1 MLVSLI
7 LGSLMIGSVYGMLA
21 LGYSLIYSASG
32 LMTFCQ
38 GQFLMLGAFLGLTFY
53 KLMKLPFILAF
64 VLTVLIM
71 FALGLI
77 VEKFLIRILLNK
89 GATSIYI
96 VLSTIAISI
105 ILPNFAQ
112 AVWGSQT
119 LQMPSIFHVTTVKIL
134 GASVQPESLLVM
146 AVGFASMLLLHL
158 FMTKSRFGISM
169 RAAAMDPL
177 AASSLGINVNFT
189 TGLTWAI
196 AAALAGGIGA
206 LLGPVY
212 GVSTGMGDIIGT
224 KGFAGAVIGGYG
236 NMYGAIVGSLLLG
249 FIETFV
255 AGYVTTTYKDFVSF
269 FILIIVMIVLPRGL
283 FKAKV
288 YEAD

>member
-1 MLVSLI
+1 M
-7 LGSLMIGSVYGMLA
+7 
-21 LGYSLIYSASG
+21 
-32 LMTFCQ
+32 
-38 GQFLMLGAFLGLTFY
+38 
-53 KLMKLPFILAF
+53 
-64 VLTVLIM
+64 
-71 FALGLI
+71 
-77 VEKFLIRILLNK
+77 NK

-96 VLSTIAISI
+96 VLSTIGVSI
-105 ILPNFAQ
+105 ILPNLAQ
-112 AVWGSQT
+112 AIWGSQT
-119 LQMPSIFHVTTVKIL
+119 QQMPSIFSTTTVEIF
-134 GASVQPESLLVM
+134 GAHVQPESILVM
-146 AVGFASMLLLHL
+146 VVGVAAMILLHL

-177 AASSLGINVNFT
+177 AASSLGINVSRT

-206 LLGPVY
+206 LMGPVY
-212 GVSTGMGDIIGT
+212 GVSTTMGDIIGN

-255 AGYVTTTYKDFVSF
+255 AGYLTTTYKDFVSF
-269 FILIIVMIVLPRGL
+269 FLLIIVMIFLPRGL

-288 YEAD
+288 YDSD

>member
-1 MLVSLI
+1 MIVNLI
-7 LGSLMIGSVYGMLA
+7 IGSLMIGSVYGMLA

-32 LMTFCQ
+32 LMTFTQ
-38 GQFLMLGAFLGLTFY
+38 GQLLMLGAFLGLQFY
-53 KLMKLPFILAF
+53 KNMGMPFIVAF
-64 VLTVLIM
+64 LLTVVIM
-71 FALGLI
+71 FLLGLAL
-77 VEKFLIRILLNK
+77 EKFLIRLLLNK

-96 VLSTIAISI
+96 VLSTIGVSI
-105 ILPNFAQ
+105 ILPNLAQ
-112 AVWGSQT
+112 AIWGSQT
-119 LQMPSIFHVTTVKIL
+119 QQMPSIFSTTTVEIF
-134 GASVQPESLLVM
+134 GAHVQPESILVM
-146 AVGFASMLLLHL
+146 V
-158 FMTKSRFGISM
+158 SRFGISM

-177 AASSLGINVNFT
+177 AASSLGINVSRT

-206 LLGPVY
+206 LMGPVY
-212 GVSTGMGDIIGT
+212 GVSTTMGDIIGN

-255 AGYVTTTYKDFVSF
+255 AGYLTTTYKDFVSF
-269 FILIIVMIVLPRGL
+269 FLLIIVMIFLPRGL

-288 YEAD
+288 YDSD

>member
-1 MLVSLI
+1 MVVSLI
-7 LGSLMIGSVYGMLA
+7 IGSLMIGSVYGMLA

-32 LMTFCQ
+32 LMTFTQ
-38 GQFLMLGAFLGLTFY
+38 GQLLMFGAFLGMQFY
-53 KLMKLPFILAF
+53 KVWGMPFPAAF
-64 VLTVLIM
+64 LLTVLIM
-71 FALGLI
+71 FLFGMLL
-77 VEKFLIRILLNK
+77 EKFLIRVLLNK
-89 GATSIYI
+89 GAVSIYI
-96 VLSTIAISI
+96 VLSTIGISI
-105 ILPNFAQ
+105 ILPNLAQ
-112 AVWGSQT
+112 ALWGSQT
-119 LQMPSIFHVTTVKIL
+119 IQVPSIFGITTVKIL
-134 GASVQPESLLVM
+134 GVSVQPESLLVIV
-146 AVGFASMLLLHL
+146 VGLVAMVLLHL

-177 AASSLGINVNFT
+177 AASSLGINVSLT

-212 GVSTGMGDIIGT
+212 GVSTGMGDIIGN

-249 FIETFV
+249 FVETFV

-269 FILIIVMIVLPRGL
+269 FLLIIVMIFLPRGL

-288 YEAD
+288 YDSD